1 MIVMEDKLKAIKH
14 VILDVAS
21 KHGVEVDRIILFG
34 SRARG
39 DYSEDSDWDILVVTK
54 RKLGDELKWKLW
66 DEIMRELRK
75 IDVDVFITDVD
86 SFRKYKSVPGTL
98 ERYSVLEGMIL

>member
-1 MIVMEDKLKAIKH
+1 MIVMEDKLKAIKQ

-39 DYSEDSDWDILVVTK
+39 DYSEDSDWDILVVT
-54 RKLGDELKWKLW
+54 REKLGVE
-66 DEIMRELRK
+66 RK
-75 IDVDVFITDVD
+75 MKFWHDVYRRFGFPVDIIVVSKRTFDRFKDSKGFI
-86 SFRKYKSVPGTL
+86 
-98 ERYSVLEGMIL
+98 YSYAVAQGKRI